1 MHGEEVCARV
11 GRRVDAVAQVESAA
25 GVDEGRGEVDV
36 AVVVVEG
43 ARDRDV
49 EGREVPQV
57 ARLAVDALE
66 AGVVLV
72 SGEVAE
78 DNPVYAKRTRMKG
91 CVCALMRDH
100 ATTQPRTNSVAL
112 FPLGYGRRNTCLGY
126 FALRDGD
133 LTR

>member
-11 GRRVDAVAQVESAA
+11 GHRVDAVAQVEAA
-25 GVDEGRGEVDV
+25 VGVDEGRGEVDV

-57 ARLAVDALE
+57 AGLTVDALE
-66 AGVVLV
+66 AGVILV

-78 DNPVYAKRTRMKG
+78 DNPAYA
-91 CVCALMRDH
+91 
-100 ATTQPRTNSVAL
+100 
-112 FPLGYGRRNTCLGY
+112 
-126 FALRDGD
+126 
-133 LTR
+133 